1 MKTLK
6 HLGLAACLA
15 LVGGCAHPG
24 YYGNNGSYYGQVD
37 LDRTLEQNV
46 RAQLNQYGQLGTDA
60 ANIQVSAQN
69 GTVTLSGP
77 VPNEKDR
84 QMIDALARNTSG
96 VVSVIDQMQPTA
108 LVPTGAVGQPPR
120 VYVVPP
126 LEVRTPIANQPINGA
141 AGLRVQPA
149 TADDKFTADKIAD
162 TLRSTTPPM
171 SATDS
176 ITATVRGPVVY
187 LQGTVATDE
196 ERQAIRSA
204 IEHTTGVSAVYDQ
217 LQVR

>member
-1 MKTLK
+1 MKMIQN
-6 HLGLAACLA
+6 LGLVASLA
-15 LVGGCAHPG
+15 VAGGCAHPG
-24 YYGNNGSYYGQVD
+24 YNSANGRYYGQVD
-37 LDRTLEQNV
+37 LDRSLEQSV
-46 RAQLNQYGQLGTDA
+46 RTQLNQYGQLAADA
-60 ANIQVSAQN
+60 GNVQVSAQN

-77 VPNEKDR
+77 VPSEQDR

-96 VVSVIDQMQPTA
+96 VTSVIDQMQAPLT
-108 LVPTGAVGQPPR
+108 PTGAPGQPPR

-126 LEVRTPIANQPINGA
+126 VEVRTPMATQPLNSASGI
-141 AGLRVQPA
+141 RVQPG
-149 TADDKFTADKIAD
+149 TADDRFTADRIAD
-162 TLRSTTPPM
+162 TLRSAPLPM

-176 ITATVRGPVVY
+176 VTATVRGPVVY
-187 LQGTVATDE
+187 VQGTVASDD